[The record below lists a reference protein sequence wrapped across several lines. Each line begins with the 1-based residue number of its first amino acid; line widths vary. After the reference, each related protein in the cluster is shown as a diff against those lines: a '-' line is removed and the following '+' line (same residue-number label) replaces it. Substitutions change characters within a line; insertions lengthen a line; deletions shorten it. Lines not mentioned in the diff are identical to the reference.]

1 MKNKILVLAVA
12 SVLAACGSGSGS
24 SSDAT
29 DSTLNSQA
37 KQFQRVT
44 KSTTVTA
51 ASYQNAVQS
60 LYVAYFGRP
69 ADPTGLANFE
79 AALLADGAPT
89 DVPSLSAAYS
99 TNSALKALIDTFGTS
114 KESQTLYGSGDS
126 TAFVQAVFQN
136 VLGRAPLAAGLTYW
150 TGQINSGA
158 VTQGQ
163 AALSIMAGALT
174 NNTTQGLLDAQLVNN
189 RITAAG
195 YFTAQV
201 AEMSVASAYAGT
213 AAASAARTMLGGVT
227 ASTNLTTFQAQET
240 AAILAL
246 PNFPKITGSTAAYS
260 GTSQVAIDS
269 VGNTAILDA
278 LGNKYAIDTS
288 TGTVVSTSSKIA
300 LSGLTIYQ
308 SQGDWYLMSGGKIV
322 GLLAYAPTAS
332 GSSAVTFFYTANGQM
347 GTAQFNVSSGAYTV
361 TCGSGCVTNTGATTP
376 TALQT
381 IDSQV
386 GTGAVATFGSSVTVN
401 YTGWLYSAT
410 AANFEGTQFD
420 SSYSRNQP
428 FTFALG
434 TGAVI
439 AGWDQGVIGMK
450 VGGTRTLII
459 PSLLGYGASAVGTIP
474 ANSVLVF
481 TVTLVSVQ

>member
-1 MKNKILVLAVA
+1 MKNKILVLAAV
-12 SVLAACGSGSGS
+12 SLLAGCGSGSDS
-24 SSDAT
+24 T

-37 KQFQRVT
+37 KQLQRVT

-51 ASYQNAVQS
+51 ASYQNAVQA

-89 DVPSLSAAYS
+89 DVPGLSAAYS
-99 TNSALKALIDTFGTS
+99 TNAAVKALIDTFGTS
-114 KESQTLYGSGDS
+114 KESQTLYGTGDATS
-126 TAFVQAVFQN
+126 FVQKVFQN
-136 VLGRAPLAAGLTYW
+136 GLGRAPQAAGLSYW
-150 TGQINSGA
+150 TGQINSSA

-163 AALSIMAGALT
+163 AALSIMAGALLNNT
-174 NNTTQGLLDAQLVNN
+174 NTTQGALDGQLVNN
-189 RITAAG
+189 RITAAS

-201 AEMSVASAYAGT
+201 AEMSVASAYSGT
-213 AAASAARTMLGGVT
+213 AAASAARTMLGSVT
-227 ASTNLTTFQAQET
+227 ATTNPTTFQAQET
-240 AAILAL
+240 AVILAL
-246 PNFPKITGSTAAYS
+246 PNYPTVAGTTAAYS
-260 GTSQVAIDS
+260 GTSQIAYDS
-269 VGNTAILDA
+269 TGDTAIVDS
-278 LGNKYAIDTS
+278 LGNKYEIDTS
-288 TGTVVSTSSKIA
+288 TGTIVSTSSKIA

-308 SQGDWYLMSGGKIV
+308 SDVDWYLMSGGKIV
-322 GLLAYAPTAS
+322 GLVGYVPTSS
-332 GSSAVTFFYTANGQM
+332 GSSVVAFLYTANGQT
-347 GTAQFNVSSGAYTV
+347 GNAQFNVSSGSYTV
-361 TCGSGCVTNTGATTP
+361 TCGSGCTTNTGSTTP

-410 AANFEGTQFD
+410 AANFEGTEFD

-428 FTFALG
+428 YTFALG
-434 TGAVI
+434 AGAVI

-459 PSLLGYGASAVGTIP
+459 PSLLGYGGVANGSIP
-474 ANSVLVF
+474 ANSTLIF

>member
-1 MKNKILVLAVA
+1 MKNKILILATA
-12 SVLAACGSGSGS
+12 GLLAACGSGG
-24 SSDAT
+24 DAT
-29 DSTLNSQA
+29 DSTLSAQA
-37 KQFQRVT
+37 KQLQRVT

-89 DVPSLSAAYS
+89 DIPSLSAAYT

-114 KESQTLYGSGDS
+114 KESQTLYGSGDA
-126 TAFVQAVFQN
+126 TTFVQAVFQN
-136 VLGRAPLAAGLTYW
+136 VLGRAPLAAGLSYW
-150 TGQINSGA
+150 TNQINTGA
-158 VTQGQ
+158 VTQSQ

-174 NNTTQGLLDAQLVNN
+174 NTTAQGLLDAQLVDN
-189 RITAAG
+189 RLTAAS

-201 AEMSVASAYAGT
+201 AEMSVASAYSGS

-227 ASTNLTTFQAQET
+227 ASTNPTTFQAQET
-240 AAILAL
+240 AVILAL
-246 PNFPKITGSTAAYS
+246 PSYPTITGTTAAYS
-260 GTSQVAIDS
+260 GTSQVAYDS
-269 VGNTAILDA
+269 TGDTGIVDS
-278 LGNKYAIDTS
+278 LGNKYEIDTT
-288 TGTVVSTSSKIA
+288 TGTIVSTSSKIA

-308 SQGDWYLMSGGKIV
+308 SDVDWYLMSGGKIV
-322 GLLAYAPTAS
+322 GLVGYVPTSS
-332 GSSAVTFFYTANGQM
+332 GSSVVAFLYTANGQT
-347 GTAQFNVSSGAYTV
+347 GNAQFNVSSGSYTV
-361 TCGSGCVTNTGATTP
+361 TCGSGCTTNTGSTTP

-381 IDSQV
+381 IDNQV

-410 AANFEGTQFD
+410 AANFEGTEFD

-428 FTFALG
+428 YTFALG
-434 TGAVI
+434 TGTVI

-459 PSLLGYGASAVGTIP
+459 PSLLGYGGVANGAIP
-474 ANSVLVF
+474 ANSTLIF
-481 TVTLVSVQ
+481 TVSLVSVQ